1 MSVYMV
7 LGLASWWNST
17 KNQEVAGMVDTSEVM
32 ANRDDT
38 AVIVGCRDI
47 PRGPGVMLLYT

>member
-1 MSVYMV
+1 
-7 LGLASWWNST
+7 
-17 KNQEVAGMVDTSEVM
+17 MVDTSEVM

-47 PRGPGVMLLYT
+47 PRDPGVMLLYT